1 LSGPNDNDI
10 SLRVLEQWFEI
21 NRRLTLPAPRAKL
34 KFVKLPLIFSAILL
48 FMVALAGMVPAESYA
63 AQATISPS
71 IIIVSPREGQA
82 LQGIEIIEGKIRG
95 DGLKGG
101 KISFRYAGEGQETWF
116 FITDVEP
123 TGEESSQATFKVE
136 WDTNGI
142 TDGNYHLRVVGEYE
156 GGARIF
162 EGVQNLR
169 IRNQSPVETSTP
181 LPNATWDPA
190 SAAPTRTMPST
201 LLPSP
206 TPLPDNPVEIKT
218 GDLVRVLM
226 GSGIVILVAFLIG
239 GIYSLSKR
247 GFRRE

>member
-1 LSGPNDNDI
+1 MKVSAYL
-10 SLRVLEQWFEI
+10 
-21 NRRLTLPAPRAKL
+21 
-34 KFVKLPLIFSAILL
+34 LPLLIILI
-48 FMVALAGMVPAESYA
+48 AGLCVPVQTITA

-101 KISFRYAGEGQETWF
+101 KIAFRYAGEGAETWF
-116 FITDVEP
+116 FIADVEP
-123 TGEESSQATFKVE
+123 TGEESSQGSFKVE

-142 TDGNYHLRVVGEYE
+142 TDGNYHLRVLGEYQ

-162 EGVQNLR
+162 EVVKNIR

-181 LPNATWDPA
+181 IPEVTMDPA
-190 SAAPTRTMPST
+190 EDAPTPTLAST
-201 LLPSP
+201 QPPTP

-218 GDLVRVLM
+218 TDLVQVLM
-226 GSGIVILVAFLIG
+226 GSGIAMLVLFIAG
-239 GIYSLSKR
+239 GIYTLFKR
-247 GFRRE
+247 GFRSE